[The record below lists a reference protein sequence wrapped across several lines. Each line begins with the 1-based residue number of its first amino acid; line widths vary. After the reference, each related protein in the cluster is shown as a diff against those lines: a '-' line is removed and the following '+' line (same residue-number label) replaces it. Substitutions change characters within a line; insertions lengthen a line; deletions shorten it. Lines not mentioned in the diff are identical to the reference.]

1 MIKQPKNQSAAQRQT
16 QLENALLVLM
26 RSKGYAKTT
35 VTDICREANIPR
47 RTFYHYFDCKEEVLH
62 AAVENMLRECML
74 KVMLEFNGGMEA
86 LRASLVRNFRF
97 WLTEGR
103 AKLDLLLD
111 NGLAAEMTNCAM
123 GWLARE
129 HFSLPHRDG
138 LNDKQMEIAIMLGAS
153 GFFSL
158 LIYWRGNGYRENPEE
173 MADYAVQFLSEPLFQ
188 P

>member
-1 MIKQPKNQSAAQRQT
+1 MIKQPKTRPAAQRQA

-26 RSKGYAKTT
+26 RSKGYAQTT
-35 VTDICREANIPR
+35 VTDICREAGIPR

-62 AAVENMLRECML
+62 AAVENMLHECML
-74 KVMLEFNGGMEA
+74 KVMLEFDGGMEA

-111 NGLAAEMTNCAM
+111 NGLAAEMTDCAM

-129 HFSLPHRDG
+129 HFSLPHHPG
-138 LNDKQMEIAIMLGAS
+138 VSDKQMEITTMVGVS
-153 GFFSL
+153 GFFTL
-158 LIYWRGNGYRENPEE
+158 LIYWRKNGYRESPEE
-173 MADYAVQFLSEPLFQ
+173 MAEFAARFLSKPLFQ